1 MRVYESHAYMCIVC
15 ASTDNMSIL
24 CAYTH
29 TYNAHNDIIGIMHSS
44 AHEYMRIMR
53 ICALNMHHLH
63 ICATAHH
70 LRSCTCAYN
79 MRMRIM
85 PSFMPP

>member
-1 MRVYESHAYMCIVC
+1 MRIYETHAHMCIVC
-15 ASTDNMSIL
+15 ASTDNMSII

-29 TYNAHNDIIGIMHSS
+29 TSIAHNGIRHIAQQRTCVY
-44 AHEYMRIMR
+44 AHY
-53 ICALNMHHLH
+53 AHLAVNMHHLR

-79 MRMRIM
+79 MRMHIM